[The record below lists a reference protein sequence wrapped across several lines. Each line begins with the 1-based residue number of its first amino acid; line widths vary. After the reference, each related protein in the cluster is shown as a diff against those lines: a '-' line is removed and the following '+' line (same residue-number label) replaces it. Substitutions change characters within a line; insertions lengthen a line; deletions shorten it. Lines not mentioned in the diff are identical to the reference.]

1 MRFICILLLLA
12 SGNVYSQEFSTAQ
25 IASFEKQGHAR
36 LNGSANISQASTN
49 IDVKKYRCEWTI
61 DPAVRYISGSV
72 VILFQALT
80 NTDNI
85 ILDLKLVLSAD
96 SVKTGNSGLFFQQQ
110 NDALIIQLGRVVLA
124 GTLDSVRIWYHG
136 VPAQT
141 GFGSFIQTSHLGVPV
156 IWTLSEPYG
165 ASDWWPCKNDL
176 TDKADTLE
184 VILHVPEGNR
194 GVSNGLLIDESTNGI
209 TRSMHWKSDYPIAS
223 YLVCLAV
230 TNFYEFNREVPLGN
244 VMMPMQTF
252 CYPESAT
259 VFEANTQK
267 TIDAL
272 QLFQRYFGPYPFLN
286 EKYGHV
292 QFSWGGGME
301 HQTNSFIVNVG
312 ETLTSHELAH
322 QWFGDKITT
331 AAWES
336 VWLNEG
342 FATFLARFYMEEK
355 YPQNTLNARRVVV
368 GNITSQPGGS
378 VRVNDTANLSR
389 IFDSRL
395 SYDKGSYLLQMLR
408 YMVGDSLFFKGMRQY
423 VSDPALAYGFATTAD
438 FQRNMEAASGR
449 DLTLFFNEWYYG
461 EGYPMFNIKWNNL
474 GSTGVKF
481 QVNQQTSH
489 PAVPYFHIPVPLTFQ
504 KGGLSKTI
512 LVDPQ
517 FSGEIFEREIGFS
530 PDTVLVDEDLNIIS
544 ANNTSERTVFP
555 LTGNPDISIYPNP
568 ASGTS
573 TLVSL
578 SNFQNETVLLQLYN
592 VAGQF
597 LFERKVDLIN
607 GAERLSLPVTS
618 LPRGVYVLKC
628 TFGKN
633 VITKKLLR

>member
-12 SGNVYSQEFSTAQ
+12 SGNVWSQEFSTAQ
-25 IASFEKQGHAR
+25 IASFEKQNYAR

-61 DPAVRYISGSV
+61 DPAFRYISGSV

-85 ILDLKLVLSAD
+85 ILDLKSVLSAD
-96 SVKTGNSGLFFQQQ
+96 SVKTGNSGLFFQHQ
-110 NDALIIQLGRVVLA
+110 NDALNIQLGHEVLQ
-124 GTLDSVRIWYHG
+124 GEMDSVRIWYHG

-184 VILHVPEGNR
+184 VTLHIPEGNR
-194 GVSNGLLIDESTNGI
+194 GVSNGLLWEEYSDGI
-209 TRSMHWKSDYPIAS
+209 TRTMKWRSNYPIAS

-230 TNFYEFNREVPLGN
+230 TNFHEFNRSVTLGD
-244 VMMPMQTF
+244 VVMPMQTF
-252 CYPESAT
+252 CYPEAAS

-272 QLFQRYFGPYPFLN
+272 QLFHRYFGPYPFLD

-301 HQTNSFIVNVG
+301 HQTNSFVVNIG

-331 AAWES
+331 ASWEGA
-336 VWLNEG
+336 WLNEG
-342 FATFLARFYMEEK
+342 FATFLARFYMENK
-355 YPQNTLNARRVVV
+355 YPQNMLNARRVVV

-389 IFDSRL
+389 IFDNRL

-408 YMVGDSLFFKGMRQY
+408 FSLGDSVFFAGMRRY
-423 VSDPALAYGFATTAD
+423 VSDPLLAYGFARTAD
-438 FQRNMEAASGR
+438 FQRNMEAASGK
-449 DLTLFFNEWYYG
+449 DLNNFFTEWYYG
-461 EGYPMFNIKWNNL
+461 EGYPMFTIKWANL
-474 GSTGVKF
+474 GSTRVKF

-489 PAVPYFHIPVPLTFQ
+489 PTVPFFHIPVPLTFR
-504 KGGLSKTI
+504 KGALSQTI
-512 LVDPQ
+512 VVAPRY
-517 FSGEIFEREIGFS
+517 SGELFEREVGFS
-530 PDTVLVDEDLNIIS
+530 PDTVLVDQNLDLIS
-544 ANNTSERTVFP
+544 AYNSVEKVNFP
-555 LTGNPDISIYPNP
+555 IEGDPKIEIFPNP
-568 ASGTS
+568 VGS
-573 TLVSL
+573 VNPVIQL
-578 SNFQNETVLLQLYN
+578 SNFSNSSLHLQLFN
-592 VAGQF
+592 STGQ
-597 LFERKVDLIN
+597 LLIEKELQLIN
-607 GAERLSLPVTS
+607 GAEQTTLPVRS
-618 LPRGVYVLKC
+618 FPKGVYFLKC
-628 TFGKN
+628 KYGNHFM
-633 VITKKLLR
+633 IRKLLR